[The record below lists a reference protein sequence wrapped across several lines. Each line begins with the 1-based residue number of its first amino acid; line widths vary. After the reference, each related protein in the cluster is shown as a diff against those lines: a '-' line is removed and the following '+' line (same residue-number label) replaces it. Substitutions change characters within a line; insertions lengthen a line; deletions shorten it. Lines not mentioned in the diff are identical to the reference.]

1 MFVILVLLIC
11 YTVSEKVSQDEQQQ
25 QQHQLVE
32 MEVYPGSPGQFLQES
47 PDKSTG
53 QHLLLDPG
61 TTRVCVIT
69 SVVVNTPSVV
79 VCSVDVEPCSVLNK
93 SIVSSQ
99 ALPVSTYHEYLLSE
113 EKIII
118 MCIYRGNNE
127 LKK

>member
-1 MFVILVLLIC
+1 MTENISSGFRFIFYFRQLKYCNTIFTYVFP
-11 YTVSEKVSQDEQQQ
+11 VSEKVSQDEQHQQ
-25 QQHQLVE
+25 LQKVE
-32 MEVYPGSPGQFLQES
+32 MEVFPGSPGQFLQES

-53 QHLLLDPG
+53 QHLVLDPG

-99 ALPVSTYHEYLLSE
+99 ALPVSTSVMSDHV
-113 EKIII
+113 
-118 MCIYRGNNE
+118 
-127 LKK
+127 

>member
-1 MFVILVLLIC
+1 
-11 YTVSEKVSQDEQQQ
+11 
-25 QQHQLVE
+25 
-32 MEVYPGSPGQFLQES
+32 MEVYPGCPRQFLQES

-53 QHLLLDPG
+53 QNLVLDPG

-99 ALPVSTYHEYLLSE
+99 ALPVSV
-113 EKIII
+113 IV
-118 MCIYRGNNE
+118 MNN
-127 LKK
+127 